1 MSAYT
6 KVHAAEQPTEM
17 MIRGN
22 NDTTSGDPDS
32 LDSEKIPS
40 IAESPRDSTIS
51 HQEVPEETFQDEV
64 GEHMDLVGNPS
75 GGGSDE
81 SHQPTNSNLPLHLQG
96 QPRITW
102 FDASMHLIK
111 GNLGPGCLN
120 LPHAFGLSGWL
131 LGSGLFL
138 LVAVQGIYSMMLLA
152 ECKQLLVATNR
163 PVYTFMDVAQVSLG
177 PKGHAFVQM
186 FLFILQAG
194 VCCVFLSLI
203 ATNMRAQTSLSQNAS
218 VAVVTCALLF
228 VVLIRTMKD
237 LRWLS
242 TTANVFMLT
251 AILTAAVSGISEV
264 VQDDIPLPNKG
275 TSDLGDVATFIS
287 SMFFSFEGIGLVLPV
302 ENTFTVS
309 EFPDEIEEANHFYR
323 TGILPGAM
331 SVVGILFWI
340 IGFFASWGF
349 PDIENGSITAFLA
362 EQFPDQPWFKAVN
375 AMVMLA
381 VFLTFPLQLT
391 PALEVLEEW
400 FTPAIA
406 LSSPT
411 TTSEEIQPAADA
423 SSQETVPVIQPVDST
438 DGHREAALLA
448 DEDENLAPSTN
459 SWWKKHQW
467 IVPRYAIVFGCS
479 IVVLLVDDL
488 GLLMALFGAVGQTG
502 LAMMPCLCHLS
513 LQRHGI
519 APKHRFKTL
528 LDLLIVIFAT
538 LVMFFGLVVSVNRI
552 IQEKY

>member
-1 MSAYT
+1 MGAYT
-6 KVHAAEQPTEM
+6 KVNGTEQQAELSSKDKMQSDA
-17 MIRGN
+17 GN
-22 NDTTSGDPDS
+22 QGRDDSDNDTASALTGTRNSARHRASD
-32 LDSEKIPS
+32 EF
-40 IAESPRDSTIS
+40 
-51 HQEVPEETFQDEV
+51 FQDEI
-64 GEHMDLVGNPS
+64 GEHMDLVENPS
-75 GGGSDE
+75 GGREGSR
-81 SHQPTNSNLPLHLQG
+81 HPTNSTLPLHLQG

-120 LPHAFGLSGWL
+120 LPHAFTLSGWC

-138 LVAVQGIYSMMLLA
+138 LVAVQGIYSMVLLA
-152 ECKQLLVATNR
+152 ECKQLIVATNR
-163 PVYTFMDVAQVSLG
+163 PVYTFMDVARVSLG
-177 PKGHAFVQM
+177 PKGHAFVRI

-203 ATNMRAQTSLSQNAS
+203 ATNMRAQTSLSHIGCIAL
-218 VAVVTCALLF
+218 VTCALLF
-228 VVLIRTMKD
+228 IVLIRTMKD

-242 TTANVFMLT
+242 TTANIFMLT
-251 AILTAAVSGISEV
+251 AILTAAVSGLLEV
-264 VQDDIPLPNKG
+264 VQDDIPLPNKA
-275 TSDLGDVATFIS
+275 TSDLGDIATFIS

-309 EFPDEIEEANHFYR
+309 EFPEEVEEANHFYR
-323 TGILPGAM
+323 TGVLPGAM

-349 PDIENGSITAFLA
+349 PGIENGSITAFLA
-362 EQFPDQPWFKAVN
+362 EQFPAQPWFKAVN

-400 FTPAIA
+400 FTPAVA
-406 LSSPT
+406 MNDLAPVENDQTSGASP
-411 TTSEEIQPAADA
+411 
-423 SSQETVPVIQPVDST
+423 QEAPPQIERIDRK
-438 DGHREAALLA
+438 DGQREDALLP
-448 DEDENLAPSTN
+448 DEVENQLN
-459 SWWKKHQW
+459 SNTWWKKHEW

-479 IVVLLVDDL
+479 VVVLLVDDL

-519 APKHRFKTL
+519 APKHRLKTFV
-528 LDLLIVIFAT
+528 DLMVVIFAT
-538 LVMFFGLVVSVNRI
+538 LVMFVGLVVSIDRI